1 MPPSIHSSS
10 SAYTAQAQHN
20 SLPASGASSR
30 NGSTSD
36 GGIGSSF
43 IGGAPGAPVAAN
55 TIANKPAVAGSGL
68 YQSCVI
74 LRERLWCV
82 PEFGERY
89 LAEGAASSSTAPPSS
104 NDPVTQLFDVFRQG
118 TPLCE
123 LYNLLEPAT
132 RLPTDV
138 GDAVNSTNACKKLVA
153 RFIIA
158 MQSEMGVDPDEMFTV
173 MQVYRENTNDWVQ
186 VSL

>member
-1 MPPSIHSSS
+1 MSPSR
-10 SAYTAQAQHN
+10 YGE
-20 SLPASGASSR
+20 AS
-30 NGSTSD
+30 
-36 GGIGSSF
+36 
-43 IGGAPGAPVAAN
+43 
-55 TIANKPAVAGSGL
+55 
-68 YQSCVI
+68 
-74 LRERLWCV
+74 
-82 PEFGERY
+82 
-89 LAEGAASSSTAPPSS
+89 SS

-158 MQSEMGVDPDEMFTV
+158 MQSEMGFDPDEMFTV

-186 VSL
+186 VSRRAKDGDATDQLIPSLRAAGPSCRWQVTRQA